1 MITVKEFMEICD
13 YKITEGSDYCWQCY
27 GPHAYRLD
35 SWNQDQE
42 GHTVS
47 IVFDTRT
54 HVVYEASAYD
64 YKRDRAYRLINPD
77 YKFAHDDEAAGRG
90 VDINQA
96 WDDVNYI
103 DLDVDDD
110 FIQKA
115 LAVVADEDYDT
126 RVEVPLTLPDDV
138 LFELM
143 KLAHE
148 RDVTLNQLVE
158 EVLWT
163 AIRAEEAKQ
172 LDDIFDNDG
181 WDDIAEAH
189 LDDNGDEMPSDIQ
202 DIKPAA
208 MKAKKKRKVK
218 ND

>member
-115 LAVVADEDYDT
+115 LAIVADEDYDT

>member
-1 MITVKEFMEICD
+1 MITVKEFMEICN

-64 YKRDRAYRLINPD
+64 YKRNRAYRLINPD

-115 LAVVADEDYDT
+115 LAIVADEDYDT

-181 WDDIAEAH
+181 WDDIAEDH

-208 MKAKKKRKVK
+208 MKAKKKKK
-218 ND
+218 GKK

>member
-115 LAVVADEDYDT
+115 LAIVADEDYDT

-181 WDDIAEAH
+181 WDDIAEDH

-208 MKAKKKRKVK
+208 MKAKKKKK
-218 ND
+218 GKK

>member
-64 YKRDRAYRLINPD
+64 YKRNRAYRLINPD

-115 LAVVADEDYDT
+115 LAIVADEDYDT

-181 WDDIAEAH
+181 WDDIAEDH

-208 MKAKKKRKVK
+208 MKAKKKKK
-218 ND
+218 GKK

>member
-1 MITVKEFMEICD
+1 MITVKEFMEICN

-115 LAVVADEDYDT
+115 LAIVADEDYDT

-181 WDDIAEAH
+181 WDDIAEDH

-208 MKAKKKRKVK
+208 MKAKKKKK
-218 ND
+218 DKK